1 MPIQKQQCLSFGRYG
16 SAVATVVVV
25 LTSVAVQVAGRSA
38 QVVRAGED
46 LQAAID
52 RAQPGDEI
60 RLQPGALFT
69 GNYVL
74 RVKAGGDAPITIRTD
89 TTDSR
94 LPSAGQRIGPHHAS
108 LLPTLSPVGS
118 APVFRT
124 EPGAKHWRLV
134 GLRIQG
140 TGTGD
145 LITLGDTGSAQVTYA
160 QVPED
165 IVLDRLLILGDPT
178 RGQKRGIALNSAA
191 TTIRNSYIAD
201 IKEAGQETQAI
212 AGWNGPGPFLIENN
226 YLEASGIGVLFGGA
240 EPSIGGLVPSDI
252 TVRRNVVAKPVAW
265 RNEAW
270 TVKNLFE
277 LKNARRVQVDGNL
290 FENNWSDAQ
299 VGFAILFTVRA
310 SGPRANWSTIEDV
323 TFENNLVRH
332 VAGGINIL
340 GFDTGARS
348 QQARNLVIRNNLFYD
363 VDHENWGGNGWFLQ
377 VGEEPA
383 DILVEH
389 NTIVQSGNLVTAYGG
404 TRAAPR
410 TIRRF
415 RFLNNIGWHNQFGL
429 FGNGIGIGLPAIAAY
444 FPDGEFAGNVLAGGS
459 NDRYPPGN
467 RFSSASEVM
476 AQFVNPASGN
486 FRLRPESWA
495 RHAALDGNPAGADL
509 DAIYRAMGGMG
520 LR

>member
-1 MPIQKQQCLSFGRYG
+1 
-16 SAVATVVVV
+16 
-25 LTSVAVQVAGRSA
+25 
-38 QVVRAGED
+38 
-46 LQAAID
+46 
-52 RAQPGDEI
+52 
-60 RLQPGALFT
+60 
-69 GNYVL
+69 
-74 RVKAGGDAPITIRTD
+74 
-89 TTDSR
+89 
-94 LPSAGQRIGPHHAS
+94 
-108 LLPTLSPVGS
+108 
-118 APVFRT
+118 
-124 EPGAKHWRLV
+124 
-134 GLRIQG
+134 
-140 TGTGD
+140 
-145 LITLGDTGSAQVTYA
+145 
-160 QVPED
+160 
-165 IVLDRLLILGDPT
+165 
-178 RGQKRGIALNSAA
+178 
-191 TTIRNSYIAD
+191 
-201 IKEAGQETQAI
+201 
-212 AGWNGPGPFLIENN
+212 
-226 YLEASGIGVLFGGA
+226 VLFGGA

-444 FPDGEFAGNVLAGGS
+444 FPDCEFAGNVLAGGS

>member
-226 YLEASGIGVLFGGA
+226 YLEASGIGMLFGGA

-444 FPDGEFAGNVLAGGS
+444 FPDGEFAGNVLAGES